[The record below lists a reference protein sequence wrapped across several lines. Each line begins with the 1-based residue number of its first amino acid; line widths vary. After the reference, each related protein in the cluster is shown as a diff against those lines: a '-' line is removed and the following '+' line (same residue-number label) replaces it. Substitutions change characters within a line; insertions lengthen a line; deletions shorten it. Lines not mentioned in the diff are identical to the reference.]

1 MGGGLRP
8 PPPYVYDINE
18 RGINPQFT
26 LFNNSKEVNVAL
38 GFPRTSLLRYKNTSI
53 PYRGKLLFSKKIA
66 NLNKVFEE
74 SQKNTPKRQVN
85 RRISIKVW
93 AYDALTL
100 KEVVGSPFSSKV
112 KASLALEIVKKS
124 IDNLLDTGKA
134 VGVKG
139 YYLYSRQLKD
149 REIY

>member
-1 MGGGLRP
+1 MGGVNFYIQNYLPLLNSVFSSSSCELPIRQTLFSKLEELRNSSGQNNKRWGP
-8 PPPYVYDINE
+8 ASGRPPYVYDINE

-85 RRISIKVW
+85 RRISIKV
-93 AYDALTL
+93 
-100 KEVVGSPFSSKV
+100 
-112 KASLALEIVKKS
+112 
-124 IDNLLDTGKA
+124 
-134 VGVKG
+134 
-139 YYLYSRQLKD
+139 
-149 REIY
+149 

>member
-1 MGGGLRP
+1 M
-8 PPPYVYDINE
+8 
-18 RGINPQFT
+18 
-26 LFNNSKEVNVAL
+26 
-38 GFPRTSLLRYKNTSI
+38 
-53 PYRGKLLFSKKIA
+53 
-66 NLNKVFEE
+66 
-74 SQKNTPKRQVN
+74 
-85 RRISIKVW
+85 
-93 AYDALTL
+93 
-100 KEVVGSPFSSKV
+100 VGSPFSSKV